1 MNASIAPHSPLVYPS
16 RANESQYQV
25 LNDRGFLND
34 FQATASR
41 GCGEQENIPEYVA
54 EAGASGVVRWGT
66 AAKVLAIV
74 LIVVGLPILVGAI
87 DGGERLR
94 ELVERSGPWAPLTYI
109 VAKAAATIVA
119 PFGGVPLKAASGALF
134 GLAGGFLYSLIG
146 DVIGGCV
153 CFLAARKVGRN
164 IASQLTGD
172 GGRARL
178 NVLLDRGLG
187 GWRGLLFFR
196 VTFPAVYNLVS
207 FAAGSTR
214 LPFRQYLAVTTFGGI
229 VHTGIL
235 VTIGASFTLGWE
247 ARAAA
252 YAGIALLALLA
263 MMGGRRLLAFSPV
276 GGAPFDGPSA
286 ASDTPGRSNAVPGEP
301 PAAAAPGPRGG
312 SASGLRHAPPVGNA

>member
-1 MNASIAPHSPLVYPS
+1 LKY
-16 RANESQYQV
+16 
-25 LNDRGFLND
+25 L
-34 FQATASR
+34 QATASR
-41 GCGEQENIPEYVA
+41 SLGEQENFPENVA
-54 EAGASGVVRWGT
+54 NAGVSGVTRWGA

-74 LIVVGLPILVGAI
+74 VVVVGLPILVGAF

-94 ELVERSGPWAPLTYI
+94 ELVERSGPWAPLTY
-109 VAKAAATIVA
+109 VAAKAAATIVA
-119 PFGGVPLKAASGALF
+119 PFGGVPLKAVSGALF
-134 GLAGGFLYSLIG
+134 GLAGGFFYSLIG

-164 IASQLTGD
+164 AVGRLTGD
-172 GGRARL
+172 GGMARL
-178 NVLLDRGLG
+178 NELLDRGLG

-235 VTIGASFTLGWE
+235 VTIGASVTLGWE

-263 MMGGRRLLAFSPV
+263 MIGGRRLLEFSPV
-276 GGAPFDGPSA
+276 GREPFDGPSA
-286 ASDTPGRSNAVPGEP
+286 ASDTPGLSSAVPGEP
-301 PAAAAPGPRGG
+301 PTVAAPALRGG

>member
-1 MNASIAPHSPLVYPS
+1 LKY
-16 RANESQYQV
+16 
-25 LNDRGFLND
+25 L
-34 FQATASR
+34 QATASR
-41 GCGEQENIPEYVA
+41 SLGEQENFPENVA
-54 EAGASGVVRWGT
+54 NAGVSGVTRWGA

-74 LIVVGLPILVGAI
+74 VVVVGLPILVGAF

-94 ELVERSGPWAPLTYI
+94 ELVERSGPWAPLTY
-109 VAKAAATIVA
+109 VAAKAAATIVA

-134 GLAGGFLYSLIG
+134 GLAGGFFYSLIG

-164 IASQLTGD
+164 AVGRLTGD
-172 GGRARL
+172 GGMARL
-178 NVLLDRGLG
+178 NELLDRGLG

-196 VTFPAVYNLVS
+196 ITFPAVYNLVS

-235 VTIGASFTLGWE
+235 VTIGASVTLGWE

-263 MMGGRRLLAFSPV
+263 MIGGRRLLEFSPV
-276 GGAPFDGPSA
+276 GREPFDGPSA
-286 ASDTPGRSNAVPGEP
+286 ASDTPGLSSAVPGELP
-301 PAAAAPGPRGG
+301 TVAAPALRGG

>member
-1 MNASIAPHSPLVYPS
+1 LRYLQTRAP
-16 RANESQYQV
+16 
-25 LNDRGFLND
+25 RG
-34 FQATASR
+34 S
-41 GCGEQENIPEYVA
+41 GEQENIPEYA
-54 EAGASGVVRWGT
+54 ADAGASGVTRWAV

-74 LIVVGLPILVGAI
+74 VLVVGLPVLVGAF
-87 DGGERLR
+87 DGSERLR

-109 VAKAAATIVA
+109 AAKAAATIVA

-134 GLAGGFLYSLIG
+134 GLAGGFFCSLIG
-146 DVIGGCV
+146 DVVGGCV

-164 IASQLTGD
+164 TLGRLAGN
-172 GGRARL
+172 GGMDRV

-235 VTIGASFTLGWE
+235 VTIGASVTLGWE

-263 MMGGRRLLAFSPV
+263 MVGGRRLLAFSPV
-276 GGAPFDGPSA
+276 GREPLDGPPA
-286 ASDTPGRSNAVPGEP
+286 ASDRPGLSSAAPGEP
-301 PAAAAPGPRGG
+301 PAAAVPALRGG

>member
-1 MNASIAPHSPLVYPS
+1 LK
-16 RANESQYQV
+16 
-25 LNDRGFLND
+25 D
-34 FQATASR
+34 FQARASR
-41 GCGEQENIPEYVA
+41 SFGERENIPEYGA
-54 EAGASGVVRWGT
+54 DTGASGVARWGM
-66 AAKVLAIV
+66 AAKILAIV
-74 LIVVGLPILVGAI
+74 VVVVGLPMFVGAF

-109 VAKAAATIVA
+109 AAKATATIVA
-119 PFGGVPLKAASGALF
+119 PFSGVPLKAASGALF
-134 GLAGGFLYSLIG
+134 GLAGGFFYSLIG
-146 DVIGGCV
+146 DVVGGCV

-164 IASQLTGD
+164 TVGRLTGD
-172 GGRARL
+172 GGLDRL

-235 VTIGASFTLGWE
+235 VTIGASVTLGWE

-263 MMGGRRLLAFSPV
+263 MVGGRRLLAFSPV
-276 GGAPFDGPSA
+276 GREPFDGPSA
-286 ASDTPGRSNAVPGEP
+286 ASDRPGLSSAAPGEP
-301 PAAAAPGPRGG
+301 PAAAVPALRGG

>member
-1 MNASIAPHSPLVYPS
+1 LK
-16 RANESQYQV
+16 
-25 LNDRGFLND
+25 D
-34 FQATASR
+34 FQARASR
-41 GCGEQENIPEYVA
+41 SFGERENIPEYGA
-54 EAGASGVVRWGT
+54 DTGASGVARWGM
-66 AAKVLAIV
+66 AAKILAIV
-74 LIVVGLPILVGAI
+74 VVVVGLPMFVGAF

-109 VAKAAATIVA
+109 AAKATATIVA
-119 PFGGVPLKAASGALF
+119 PFSGVPLKAASGALF
-134 GLAGGFLYSLIG
+134 GLAGGFFYSLIG
-146 DVIGGCV
+146 DVVGGCV

-164 IASQLTGD
+164 TVGRLTGD
-172 GGRARL
+172 GGLDRL

-235 VTIGASFTLGWE
+235 VTIGASVTLGWE

-263 MMGGRRLLAFSPV
+263 MVGGRRLLAFSPV
-276 GGAPFDGPSA
+276 GREPFDGPSA
-286 ASDTPGRSNAVPGEP
+286 ASDRPGLSSVVTGEP
-301 PAAAAPGPRGG
+301 PAAAVPALRGG

>member
-1 MNASIAPHSPLVYPS
+1 LK
-16 RANESQYQV
+16 EFQV
-25 LNDRGFLND
+25 R
-34 FQATASR
+34 ASR
-41 GCGEQENIPEYVA
+41 GCGEQDNIPESVA
-54 EAGASGVVRWGT
+54 DAGASGVVCWSA
-66 AAKVLAIV
+66 AAKVLAIMV
-74 LIVVGLPILVGAI
+74 FVVGLPILVGAF

-94 ELVERSGPWAPLTYI
+94 ELVERSGPLAPLTY
-109 VAKAAATIVA
+109 VAAKAAATIVA
-119 PFGGVPLKAASGALF
+119 PFCGVPLKAASGALF
-134 GLAGGFLYSLIG
+134 GLAGGFFYSLIG

-153 CFLAARKVGRN
+153 CFLAARRVGRKGVK
-164 IASQLTGD
+164 QLAGN

-196 VTFPAVYNLVS
+196 VTFPAIYNLVS

-235 VTIGASFTLGWE
+235 VTIGASVTLDWE

-263 MMGGRRLLAFSPV
+263 MIGGRRLLAFSPV
-276 GGAPFDGPSA
+276 GRAPFDDPST
-286 ASDTPGRSNAVPGEP
+286 ASDTPGRSSAVPGEP
-301 PAAAAPGPRGG
+301 PAAAAPGLRAG
-312 SASGLRHAPPVGNA
+312 SASALQHAPPVGNA

>member
-1 MNASIAPHSPLVYPS
+1 LK
-16 RANESQYQV
+16 
-25 LNDRGFLND
+25 D
-34 FQATASR
+34 FQARASR
-41 GCGEQENIPEYVA
+41 SFGERENIPEYGA
-54 EAGASGVVRWGT
+54 DTGASGVARWSM
-66 AAKVLAIV
+66 AAKILAIV
-74 LIVVGLPILVGAI
+74 VVVVGLPMFVGAF

-109 VAKAAATIVA
+109 AAKATATIVA
-119 PFGGVPLKAASGALF
+119 PFSGVPLKAASGALF
-134 GLAGGFLYSLIG
+134 GLAGGFFYSLIG
-146 DVIGGCV
+146 DVVGGCV

-164 IASQLTGD
+164 TVGRLTGN
-172 GGRARL
+172 GGLDRL

-235 VTIGASFTLGWE
+235 VTIGASVTLGWE

-263 MMGGRRLLAFSPV
+263 MVGGRRLLAFSPV
-276 GGAPFDGPSA
+276 GREPFDGPSA
-286 ASDTPGRSNAVPGEP
+286 ASDRPGLSSAAPGEP
-301 PAAAAPGPRGG
+301 PAAAVPALRGG

>member
-1 MNASIAPHSPLVYPS
+1 LK
-16 RANESQYQV
+16 
-25 LNDRGFLND
+25 D
-34 FQATASR
+34 FQARASR
-41 GCGEQENIPEYVA
+41 SFGERENIPEYGA
-54 EAGASGVVRWGT
+54 DTGASGVARWGM
-66 AAKVLAIV
+66 AAKILAIV
-74 LIVVGLPILVGAI
+74 VVVVGLPMFVGAF

-109 VAKAAATIVA
+109 AAKATATIVA
-119 PFGGVPLKAASGALF
+119 PFSGVPLKAASGALF
-134 GLAGGFLYSLIG
+134 GLAGGFFYSLIG
-146 DVIGGCV
+146 DVVGGCV

-164 IASQLTGD
+164 TVGRLTGD
-172 GGRARL
+172 GGLDRL

-235 VTIGASFTLGWE
+235 VTIGASVTLGWE

-263 MMGGRRLLAFSPV
+263 MVGGRRLLAFSPV
-276 GGAPFDGPSA
+276 GREPFDGPSA
-286 ASDTPGRSNAVPGEP
+286 ASDRPGLSSAAPGEP
-301 PAAAAPGPRGG
+301 PAAAAPGLREGA
-312 SASGLRHAPPVGNA
+312 ASGLRHAPPVGNV